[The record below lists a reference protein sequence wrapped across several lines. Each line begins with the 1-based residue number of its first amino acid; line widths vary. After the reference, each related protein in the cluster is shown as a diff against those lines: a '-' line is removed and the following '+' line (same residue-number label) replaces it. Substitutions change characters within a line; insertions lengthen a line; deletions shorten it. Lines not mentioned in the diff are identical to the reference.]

1 MGVLFDWTF
10 EMVDNFASWCWMVV
24 EVDKVEFIANSNFF
38 PIEPGHWWLVKSS
51 NHGLCLSPLFVL
63 WYFRWCLLFRPTIR
77 CKTKPVLER
86 RASWN
91 ATFHLSRS
99 MKLIVMWNIGI
110 SIKPTL
116 LLLRTLTY
124 FTR

>member
-1 MGVLFDWTF
+1 MGVYLTKLFWDGRQF
-10 EMVDNFASWCWMVV
+10 CNCCCMVV